1 MKSRALTFL
10 TAGILSALALDI
22 AAQNK
27 VQDQPRKKTQVNT
40 EQKTPVK
47 IIQFI
52 PGTWTI
58 EQVFRGKEEI
68 TETDTIAKN
77 QALEFN
83 REGRYMSYSGTEMID
98 SGAYRLNEDHAI
110 LYMASAV
117 DDRTTEWNVWFS
129 ADGMMTLQLKDG
141 VKHGETFRYVY
152 RRTGNTTS
160 STRD

>member
-27 VQDQPRKKTQVNT
+27 AQDQPKKKTQVNT

-47 IIQFI
+47 IIQYI

-68 TETDTIAKN
+68 TDTDTIAKN

-129 ADGMMTLQLKDG
+129 GGGMMTLQLKDG